1 MPRWNFATIRKS
13 DTGGLGRLN
22 ITIAADASQQSLK
35 IHIGKA
41 QDIGAAPGAENGKG
55 LHVECRV
62 QIRPHDDDLAVFD
75 VSSSSGTSAR
85 LSLHADRNPRGDLI
99 NFRFSL
105 LIFFKNL

>member
-22 ITIAADASQQSLK
+22 ISIAADASQQSLA

-62 QIRPHDDDLAVFD
+62 QIRPHADDLAVFD
-75 VSSSSGTSAR
+75 VSGLKVSVMR
-85 LSLHADRNPRGDLI
+85 PR
-99 NFRFSL
+99 S
-105 LIFFKNL
+105 